1 MDTKNPKKKGP
12 RLLAWALALWAGLI
26 PVLPAYAQSLNWGVT
41 GQTFY
46 NAPLIHDVNAMKGNI
61 AYVNNNLGAV
71 VMKIPGNEVS
81 STNFGLPWNTPIV
94 FAQYDPS
101 SSTGRISVT
110 RLLHMP
116 NGTVLVEV
124 ATFSPQN
131 GSVYKPD
138 FEGTNP
144 FWQFVPNANG
154 NGNAP
159 AGDFMNI
166 QLAAFQTAVGLVMQ
180 HEQSNEGWIAVN
192 TNQTHTWSTQHCH
205 DLGLVCWFKQH
216 VQVLSHPDWIMAV
229 PTGVGSGTTSGFLLP
244 MLNSL
249 GNGETTSQGYA
260 SPGGVSLRKT
270 AFTLG
275 VPSQASVNG
284 QTVGALKVQA
294 GVTFIDQG
302 VGNNLP
308 HQSFQ
313 SFYATHDT
321 SGGLTGLGMLIV
333 VAIVSAVTAGA
344 GAAVM
349 ASMAPTALG
358 TLSSAIGMSATLTSG
373 VAAGFAGA
381 AAALGNFIGD
391 TINSGSNIGA
401 AMTSRQT
408 GIIGGNCANNPSAC
422 ADTPNMSAYNLTV
435 PIQQL
440 QSATLQQGTA
450 GATQPLASSKWS
462 DPTPSIS
469 TSVTAPVGS
478 AQGGYQAGYDTTK
491 LTPGMATHTQTPLSL
506 LQGSGG

>member
-1 MDTKNPKKKGP
+1 
-12 RLLAWALALWAGLI
+12 
-26 PVLPAYAQSLNWGVT
+26 
-41 GQTFY
+41 
-46 NAPLIHDVNAMKGNI
+46 MKQAARIGI
-61 AYVNNNLGAV
+61 SAT
-71 VMKIPGNEVS
+71 VS
-81 STNFGLPWNTPIV
+81 
-94 FAQYDPS
+94 
-101 SSTGRISVT
+101 
-110 RLLHMP
+110 
-116 NGTVLVEV
+116 
-124 ATFSPQN
+124 
-131 GSVYKPD
+131 
-138 FEGTNP
+138 
-144 FWQFVPNANG
+144 
-154 NGNAP
+154 
-159 AGDFMNI
+159 
-166 QLAAFQTAVGLVMQ
+166 
-180 HEQSNEGWIAVN
+180 
-192 TNQTHTWSTQHCH
+192 
-205 DLGLVCWFKQH
+205 CWFKQH

-344 GAAVM
+344 GTAVM
-349 ASMAPTALG
+349 ASMAPA
-358 TLSSAIGMSATLTSG
+358 MSAAMGISTVTSLT
-373 VAAGFAGA
+373 AAGFGAA

-408 GIIGGNCANNPSAC
+408 GIIGGNCANNPNAC

-450 GATQPLASSKWS
+450 GATQPLASNKWS

-478 AQGGYQAGYDTTK
+478 TQGGYQAGYDTTK